1 MVRFTPA
8 LVEDLYDLKIDPYEL
23 NNLAAGSQAGEVAPG
38 RRFVPMTRIFQSAA
52 NRAPARLG

>member
-23 NNLAAGSQAGEVAPG
+23 INLAAGSQAGETEAQM
-38 RRFVPMTRIFQSAA
+38 RAKLQQFVDSSQ
-52 NRAPARLG
+52 